1 MGSDMCMAH
10 LCSKQTI
17 HYSCCTILLN
27 AIAYNVLESAGVL
40 YRLQTVNH
48 VTDARIKVHKLD
60 GVAPL
65 MTDPPPTSST
75 TLHHYEPYF
84 IEKELRAIFDINSH

>member
-1 MGSDMCMAH
+1 MESLLNTCFTSLLKCVSVGSDMYVAH

-48 VTDARIKVHKLD
+48 VTDARIKVHKSYMIL
-60 GVAPL
+60 
-65 MTDPPPTSST
+65 
-75 TLHHYEPYF
+75 
-84 IEKELRAIFDINSH
+84 